1 MDLKMVYVA
10 LFILCWL
17 IAVIVYIAVKVYQ
30 KYKARLKKPH
40 FFVMASCALF
50 VLLVACGKPLAKEAT
65 IENKM
70 YAKEC
75 IMTLKNQSTQK
86 LMLEEL
92 GRLNKE
98 RAVYNLAKKCFDI
111 KYDHKKNKE
120 VVS

>member
-10 LFILCWL
+10 LFILFWL
-17 IAVIVYIAVKVYQ
+17 IAVIVYIGVMVYQ
-30 KYKARLKKPH
+30 KYKTRIKKPH
-40 FFVMASCALF
+40 FFLMASCALF
-50 VLLVACGKPLAKEAT
+50 SLLVACGKPFAKEAT

-75 IMTLKNQSTQK
+75 IMTLKNQDTQK

-92 GRLNKE
+92 AGLNNGRS
-98 RAVYNLAKKCFDI
+98 VYNLANKCFDI
-111 KYDHKKNKE
+111 KYGHKKNQE